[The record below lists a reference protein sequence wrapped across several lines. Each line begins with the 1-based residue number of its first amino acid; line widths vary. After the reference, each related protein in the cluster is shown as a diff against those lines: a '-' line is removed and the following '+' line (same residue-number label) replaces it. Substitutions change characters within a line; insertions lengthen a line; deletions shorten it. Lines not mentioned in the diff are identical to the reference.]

1 MDNPIMVWIG
11 VGIAC
16 AVGVACSVTGTYR
29 SISRAQT
36 PDAKKTIV
44 RLSVY
49 AWVGISVFLALMFA
63 LPSPYSFLLCIPY
76 GIGLGL
82 FIRHANR
89 QVACSGKD
97 ERGEV

>member
-1 MDNPIMVWIG
+1 MIWIG
-11 VGIAC
+11 VGIGC
-16 AVGVACSVTGTYR
+16 AVGVAGGVIGTYR

-63 LPSPYSFLLCIPY
+63 LPSPYSFLLWIPY

-97 ERGEV
+97 ERGEI